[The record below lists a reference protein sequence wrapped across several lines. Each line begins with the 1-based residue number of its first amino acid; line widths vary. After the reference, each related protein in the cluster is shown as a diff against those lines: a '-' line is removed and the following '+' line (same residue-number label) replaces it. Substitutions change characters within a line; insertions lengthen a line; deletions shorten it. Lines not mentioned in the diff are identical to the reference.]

1 MYYKFSG
8 FAQRLVG
15 ATAAAAYTPQ
25 GLKPL
30 VPTESPALIFGTSKP
45 PSDLPAAES
54 FLGKNKVPDLQKVFQ
69 RSDGLPVHLK
79 RGVPDKMLYRTT
91 MALTIGG
98 TIYCLPF
105 ASVKSF
111 TRKPKLDLCFN
122 MESWR
127 HLPVF

>member
-98 TIYCLPF
+98 TIYCLLEQ
-105 ASVKSF
+105 ALEVSF
-111 TRKPKLDLCFN
+111 VRYTIL
-122 MESWR
+122 ST
-127 HLPVF
+127 H